1 MADAGPDTT
10 RDFGWSVFDDR
21 KEFDPAPAWISAMFS
36 IGRILA
42 EQHTPDRPWLAV
54 LSAPVKSSAAGLIA
68 LAAQAYTNDSCRGE
82 VSYYDFLCG
91 LPRGTPMRCR
101 RRPRTRGFHLTYH
114 DFGGPTPLLCVAS
127 NGRRDSI
134 TPLNCNDWE
143 PWDRDLLKGFAYAH
157 APDSAATALLQA
169 ILRIRDDDAIRLR
182 RQSTAVA
189 FVGPTG
195 GATEYSRAYREKIGF
210 FLKGTEYR
218 RSLADLLGLRDCPFT
233 PDGQAWGGT
242 YINPLSRSTPGKCES
257 LAESTAIAIFDGI
270 QPFQRFGDHFYKSS
284 RIVVVSRAVANDT
297 LFGFCQKLEQLRQD
311 FGLNSELPVDMP
323 NLPNLLLFDSV
334 RRPPS

>member
-1 MADAGPDTT
+1 
-10 RDFGWSVFDDR
+10 
-21 KEFDPAPAWISAMFS
+21 
-36 IGRILA
+36 
-42 EQHTPDRPWLAV
+42 
-54 LSAPVKSSAAGLIA
+54 
-68 LAAQAYTNDSCRGE
+68 
-82 VSYYDFLCG
+82 
-91 LPRGTPMRCR
+91 
-101 RRPRTRGFHLTYH
+101 
-114 DFGGPTPLLCVAS
+114 
-127 NGRRDSI
+127 
-134 TPLNCNDWE
+134 
-143 PWDRDLLKGFAYAH
+143 LLKGFAYAH